1 VGLVEAMDAVDLIE
15 RYQLETKNRIA
26 LILLDSNFEIALK
39 EFIVHR
45 KDLFP
50 AHEFTD
56 AKLSQ
61 LFSRR
66 TEVIKAVTSKI
77 RISSD
82 TINLANHYY
91 EQRNKLIHERA
102 TVNVGDS
109 DIRIYRRIVESVLG
123 TLFNLQFE

>member
-1 VGLVEAMDAVDLIE
+1 MGLVEAMDAVDLIE

-50 AHEFTD
+50 AHEFND
-56 AKLSQ
+56 AKLHQ
-61 LFSRR
+61 LFSKR
-66 TEVIKAVTSKI
+66 TEVIKAVRSKI
-77 RISSD
+77 SIADDIIRV
-82 TINLANHYY
+82 ANHYY

-109 DIRIYRRIVESVLG
+109 DIRIYRATVESVLN